1 MQRERERESYNLED
15 SFSFKYLFACL
26 KEKNNVCLSFVDN
39 AENLLTG
46 KLYLKYR
53 KQKVD
58 VLEVRSIES
67 KLKNLNDTS

>member
-1 MQRERERESYNLED
+1 MQRERERESYNLKD
-15 SFSFKYLFACL
+15 SFYF
-26 KEKNNVCLSFVDN
+26 VCLNN

-53 KQKVD
+53 EQKVD
-58 VLEVRSIES
+58 MLKVGSIES